1 MAELNGIYKCDICGN
16 VVSVLE
22 SGVGELICCGQEMR
36 LVEENPPEKEG
47 KEKHV
52 PVIETE
58 ENRVKVKVGS
68 NPHPMEDEHFIEVIE
83 LLKDGKVI
91 ASKRLYP
98 GQKPEAEFIVEDA
111 VNIKAREYCNI
122 HGLWISS

>member
-98 GQKPEAEFIVEDA
+98 GQKPEAE
-111 VNIKAREYCNI
+111 
-122 HGLWISS
+122 